1 MDIKDF
7 ILIGGGLL
15 IVMVLA
21 HGFWIAYRAK
31 KEPYRLDIVP
41 DLIPDDVDDIER
53 LRGELPNGGARVVGG
68 HQNSPEQESLELQM
82 PTLMNPAAETGDAG
96 GLGERGEDR
105 PPSRQRDALDVALE
119 PIVAEEPKRKEV
131 RQAQPRRPLR
141 ERLQAE
147 AKDQR
152 GGLRAVEQPQARERT
167 ETQESFELDAQDLS
181 TQIRDKRQED
191 SPTQAPKQSQE
202 LRQNQ
207 RQEKTT
213 LRQEGRGRDAD
224 QRATQRDRKRGNA
237 PQEEPQIPAS
247 VQELLI
253 VHVVAARGQR
263 FVGEDLINALRRQG
277 LRYGEMNI
285 FHRVENT
292 TKAKLYSV
300 ANLVEPG
307 TFDLSDVEQ
316 LSSPGMSFF
325 LQLPGPDDASGAFED
340 MLNAAHQVALELGG
354 ELRDEQM
361 SVLTGQTREHMRQR
375 IADFARRRLS
385 MRA

>member
-53 LRGELPNGGARVVGG
+53 LRGESPNGGARVVGG

-82 PTLMNPAAETGDAG
+82 PTLMNPAAETGEA
-96 GLGERGEDR
+96 RGEDR
-105 PPSRQRDALDVALE
+105 TASRQRDALDVALE

-147 AKDQR
+147 AIIDQR
-152 GGLRAVEQPQARERT
+152 GGLRAVEQPQAHERT
-167 ETQESFELDAQDLS
+167 ETQESFELDAQGLS
-181 TQIRDKRQED
+181 TQTRDKRLED
-191 SPTQAPKQSQE
+191 SQRQAPEQSQE
-202 LRQNQ
+202 Q

-361 SVLTGQTREHMRQR
+361 SVLTGQNREHMRQR